1 MLILLF
7 SMSLF
12 FKRRRRCAKCRSFFH
27 QYNLELSE
35 PSLPADV
42 IPLSS
47 LMNYRLLFNYCL
59 SSICSTLSSGMS
71 IIFMMSFQHLQ
82 SLYCPSV
89 FQSPCN
95 LSLISEAELGR
106 KCDYLSS
113 NWLIEK
119 SYCMPLL
126 CAYLCMC
133 LCLYVSLNVCSFKNI
148 SSILLFYFNFYSH
161 GFRCQNSRR
170 ICFESCK
177 FLPYSFWPSGR
188 YNNIPHY
195 NSERDISHLNLNNLW
210 PCNFKR

>member
-1 MLILLF
+1 
-7 SMSLF
+7 MSLS
-12 FKRRRRCAKCRSFFH
+12 FKRLRRCAKCRSFFH

-35 PSLPADV
+35 PSLSADV

-47 LMNYRLLFNYCL
+47 RMNYRLLFNYCL
-59 SSICSTLSSGMS
+59 SSICSTLSSGMP

-89 FQSPCN
+89 FLSPCN
-95 LSLISEAELGR
+95 FVLDLWSWIGTKMWLSLFKLTNWEIVLHAFVVCLFMHVPVFVHFF
-106 KCDYLSS
+106 KCLLILKYLKYS
-113 NWLIEK
+113 
-119 SYCMPLL
+119 
-126 CAYLCMC
+126 
-133 LCLYVSLNVCSFKNI
+133 
-148 SSILLFYFNFYSH
+148 LFYFNFYSH
-161 GFRCQNSRR
+161 GFRSQNSRG

-210 PCNFKR
+210 PCNFRR